1 MREAEREDGR
11 TDGLPGRVIVS
22 IHARGR
28 ARASDAPLNRPVA
41 VGEGGIGMRTTLA
54 LARAPNGVN
63 DAGQKIV
70 AKRRLGRGS
79 DSPRPLTGLRRAVP
93 R

>member
-1 MREAEREDGR
+1 MAEGEFHPKISQKCRDARSGEGGR
-11 TDGLPGRVIVS
+11 TDGLPGRGIVS

-54 LARAPNGVN
+54 LARAPN
-63 DAGQKIV
+63 
-70 AKRRLGRGS
+70 
-79 DSPRPLTGLRRAVP
+79 
-93 R
+93 